1 MRIPLL
7 ITATLLL
14 GAPGLGGAD
23 TNPQTSPAYCGGC
36 HTRIYQEWKTST
48 MANTVHN
55 PVVYQFYTGTNAKG
69 EKDGLGYQGMHPG
82 ETGDCADCHVP
93 QLVLDEH
100 AKGKEVDLGV
110 AMKEKLDHGISC
122 NFCHT
127 VSDVHIRQDAS
138 GRYDT
143 RIIHTVTQDK
153 SGAKLGP
160 FKDAKSPAH
169 PTKYSALHRDSKLC
183 AICHLNQE
191 KFLSM
196 STYKDWQDAYKAGKV
211 KQTCQGCHM
220 PLHEEPVE
228 LAVGGPKRQGVR
240 AHTFVGAHDPGM
252 LAKALSLDLKTRV
265 EGDELVVTTT
275 VENVGA
281 GHKVPGAGPIR
292 NVILKIDVTDE
303 KGRPLAY
310 RGDKQGLL
318 PPLAGMGNPKT
329 GQRDAQDWAGLP
341 GKMYAKVY
349 KTKVIPKLGHAM
361 VGVGGFAAQE
371 LAFDTCLK
379 PKEPDTTT
387 FRFQLPKGADQ
398 VQVKARLVYRWAFKP
413 LADRKGWK
421 LEDRLMREASRTVAL
436 PATQSAQR

>member
-1 MRIPLL
+1 MRLSIIFAMALA
-7 ITATLLL
+7 IS
-14 GAPGLGGAD
+14 PGLILAD
-23 TNPQTSPAYCGGC
+23 TDPQTSPAFCGAC
-36 HTRIYQEWKTST
+36 HTRIYQEWQSST
-48 MANTVHN
+48 MAKDINN
-55 PVVYQFYTGTNAKG
+55 PVVYQFYTGTNGKG
-69 EKDGLGYQGMHPG
+69 EKDGLGFQGLHPG

-127 VSDVHIRQDAS
+127 VTDVHVKKDAN

-143 RIIHTVTQDK
+143 RITHTVKQDK
-153 SGAKLGP
+153 SGTKYGP

-169 PTKYSALHRDSKLC
+169 PTKYSALHRESRLC

-196 STYKDWQDAYKAGKV
+196 STYKDWEDAFKAGKTD
-211 KQTCQGCHM
+211 QTCQGCHM
-220 PLHEEPVE
+220 PLHEEAVE
-228 LAVGGPKRQGVR
+228 LAVGGPKRKGVR
-240 AHTFVGAHDPGM
+240 AHTFVGAHDPKM
-252 LAKALSLDLKTRV
+252 LEKALTLDVKSRV

-292 NVILKIDVTDE
+292 NVILKIDALDANG
-303 KGRPLAY
+303 KPLQYA
-310 RGDKQGLL
+310 GDKKGLL

-329 GQRDAQDWAGLP
+329 KKRDAQDWAGMP

-349 KTKVIPKLGHAM
+349 KTKVIPKLGRAM

-379 PKEPDTTT
+379 PKEPDTMT
-387 FRFQLPKGADQ
+387 FRFKLPKGADKA
-398 VQVKARLVYRWAFKP
+398 QVKAKLVYRWAFKP

-421 LEDRLMREASRTVAL
+421 LEDRPMRSVSQEVKLSDGKVA
-436 PATQSAQR
+436 AR